1 MVMSQTS
8 KDPIEN
14 LKKIH
19 EQFPQSKIILVHGAN
34 WDKIP
39 GEEFI
44 RKIKGEVVRFPYY
57 FKLSDKNVREGVT
70 KKSESK
76 K

>member
-8 KDPIEN
+8 KDTTEN

-19 EQFPQSKIILVHGAN
+19 EQFSQSKIILVHGTN

-39 GEEFI
+39 GEEYI
-44 RKIKGEVVRFPYY
+44 KKIKGEVKTIPYY
-57 FKLSDKNVREGVT
+57 ARLSDEKIKQAINI
-70 KKSESK
+70 KK
-76 K
+76 